1 MAYWGGVN
9 SVKATKT
16 SWSPSSP
23 WSGAKCKWTDAT
35 SSFSWD
41 GTNGTVRAIE
51 TGFSGDLSGY
61 TKFHATVSNLTGA
74 GVTGLQLK
82 VNCTGGSEKLIDLT
96 SGENLIDMTDW
107 FADPSAVN
115 RFELWGP
122 SSTDVDC
129 SAVVTDVYLEKPDA
143 PFSVTSASG
152 FGDEITGISYIT
164 TEGKSFVISDNG
176 TKALYFYNDGGVN
189 PQNSKN
195 ADVTSIPNTAYFTC
209 TLEKVDDSGLAG
221 DNIYRIRIK
230 NLSGTDYSGISSGY
244 YLNTPNTG
252 WSISFAGVSD
262 KEGSH
267 VYGQDADYLGLWYV
281 TYDEG
286 KGFSFQ
292 NVGKASHNQAVIDA
306 GEGDQWPSWL
316 TIGDLSSSQTYVK
329 LYKSIN
335 FTTTTTYPAN
345 DDLFAVENFVG
356 GKWNFASPVDLSN
369 WNYLIIATEVDAADG
384 DHMITIKD
392 NTTKSIS
399 GDGYADDG
407 TGAGLYLSRWHRENI
422 ISIDLNKLKN
432 TYGLDI
438 TKISSVEISG
448 SVSIS
453 VAYLT
458 SYNNTKISAGG
469 RWDTYTG
476 GDIVREYTAIDKFGT
491 ICMPYK
497 ASWAGAEIYEI
508 AGKSGSGVMLSKVTG
523 LLEAGKPYFYMS
535 SDVNGKNNEG
545 AEPRIRNVHFF
556 RADFDRY
563 DSANPITNNGLIG
576 TFSSTTAPAGSNY
589 YILSGNKLYDT
600 EGCTEGYAVTVGANK
615 AYINANSIV
624 SVSSPSRSAYIL
636 FDEAT
641 GINTVQSGG
650 EAKQVGIF
658 NLNGQRLNQ
667 LKKGLNIINGKKVL
681 VK

>member
-1 MAYWGGVN
+1 MRNFTKIVLSLVMAFGLLGGVN

-96 SGENLIDMTDW
+96 SGENLIDMATW
-107 FADPSAVN
+107 FADPSSVTT
-115 RFELWGP
+115 FELWGP
-122 SSTDVDC
+122 TSSDTDC

-143 PFSVTSASG
+143 PFSVTSSG

-176 TKALYFYNDGGVN
+176 TKALYFYNDGGDN

-230 NLSGTDYSGISSGY
+230 NLSGTDYSGVSSGY

-262 KEGSH
+262 KLGSH
-267 VYGQDADYLGLWYV
+267 VYGQDADYKGLWYV
-281 TYDEG
+281 TYEVG
-286 KGFSFQ
+286 NGFTFQ
-292 NVGKASHNQAVIDA
+292 NVGKATDGN
-306 GEGDQWPSWL
+306 GWPSWL
-316 TIGDLSSSQTYVK
+316 TVGDLSSSKAYVK

-356 GKWNFASPVDLSN
+356 GKWDFASPVDLSN
-369 WNYLIIATEVDAADG
+369 WNYLVIATEVDAADG

-392 NTTKSIS
+392 NTGKTIS
-399 GDGYADDG
+399 GDDYVDDG

-432 TYGLDI
+432 TYELDI
-438 TKISSVEISG
+438 TQISSVEISG
-448 SVSIS
+448 SVAIS

-458 SYNNTKISAGG
+458 CYNNTKISAGD

-476 GDIVREYTAIDKFGT
+476 GDVVREYTAIDKFGT
-491 ICMPYK
+491 ICLPYK

-508 AGKSGSGVMLSKVTG
+508 VDKSGSSVSLSKVTG

-545 AEPRIRNVHFF
+545 AEPRVRNVNFF
-556 RADFDRY
+556 RADFDEY

-576 TFSSTTAPAGSNY
+576 TFSDIDAPQGANY
-589 YILSGNKLYDT
+589 YVLSNNKLYNVDSK
-600 EGCTEGYAVTVGANK
+600 VTVGANK
-615 AYINANSIV
+615 AYINKSAIVNIPVSARVLELDFNEPTGIETVANSQELNAN
-624 SVSSPSRSAYIL
+624 SK
-636 FDEAT
+636 F
-641 GINTVQSGG
+641 
-650 EAKQVGIF
+650 F
-658 NLNGQRLNQ
+658 NLAGQRVAQ
-667 LKKGLNIINGKKVL
+667 PTKGLYIVNGKKVL